1 MGKSWESS
9 ILFAK
14 AIDEKAGKTGTQ
26 IITVRGSRVRRTR
39 RDHFSESIRQI
50 FTRIVQSL
58 IENTLHAQTSTQR
71 SFYIVAL
78 IASFADDQ
86 ANACSGIGCRK

>member
-50 FTRIVQSL
+50 FTRIV
-58 IENTLHAQTSTQR
+58 AQTSTQR
-71 SFYIVAL
+71 SFYVVAL